1 MLSRCIFMFVN
12 SLLFTLTGIFVYY
25 ASYGVKW
32 CLTELSGLSI
42 LAFMKPDPKSELT
55 VLNLR
60 DMPRDVI
67 AKIKAAAA
75 LEHAS
80 LKEYV
85 AKILDQHVTELEK
98 KGILPKGK

>member
-1 MLSRCIFMFVN
+1 
-12 SLLFTLTGIFVYY
+12 
-25 ASYGVKW
+25 
-32 CLTELSGLSI
+32 
-42 LAFMKPDPKSELT
+42 MKTDPKAELT

-75 LEHAS
+75 LERAS

-98 KGILPKGK
+98 KGLLPKGK